1 MDFNI
6 LGVGPAEMIL
16 IFLIALIFLG
26 PKRMLAWT
34 YQAGKYTARFRA
46 QLSEMMAAVRK
57 EFEAAQIDLPKDLSV
72 PRVPRGG
79 FDIVKEANKL
89 VNAEL
94 NKPAP
99 GAAAS
104 PSTTAAT
111 GAAAGAAGAASVA
124 AAKTAS
130 ENGRA
135 PAPPSAGEN
144 NVPDASDASTAG
156 EDDNEARY
164 DAWLPK

>member
-94 NKPAP
+94 SKPAS

-104 PSTTAAT
+104 STNPAAT
-111 GAAAGAAGAASVA
+111 GADAASVAA

-135 PAPPSAGEN
+135 PAPQSAGEN
-144 NVPDASDASTAG
+144 NASDTSTPG
-156 EDDNEARY
+156 KEDNEARY

>member
-94 NKPAP
+94 NKPAS

-104 PSTTAAT
+104 TSATAA
-111 GAAAGAAGAASVA
+111 ADAASAVVA
-124 AAKTAS
+124 AKAAS

-135 PAPPSAGEN
+135 PAPHSE
-144 NVPDASDASTAG
+144 SDASNPSAAG
-156 EDDNEARY
+156 EGDNEARY

>member
-26 PKRMLAWT
+26 PKRMMAWT

-46 QLSEMMAAVRK
+46 QFGEMMAAVRK
-57 EFEAAQIDLPKDLSV
+57 EFEAAQIDLPKDMSV
-72 PRVPRGG
+72 PRVPRSR

-94 NKPAP
+94 NKPAS
-99 GAAAS
+99 GAATSATSAS
-104 PSTTAAT
+104 AASSAPAAT
-111 GAAAGAAGAASVA
+111 AGAAAGAA
-124 AAKTAS
+124 AKTAS
-130 ENGRA
+130 DNGRA
-135 PAPPSAGEN
+135 PAPQGASQN
-144 NVPDASDASTAG
+144 NPPAAVDG
-156 EDDNEARY
+156 DNDTEARY

>member
-16 IFLIALIFLG
+16 IFMIALIFLG

-34 YQAGKYTARFRA
+34 YQAGKYTAKFRA
-46 QLSEMMAAVRK
+46 QVSEMMAAVRK

-94 NKPAP
+94 NKATPSAP
-99 GAAAS
+99 
-104 PSTTAAT
+104 
-111 GAAAGAAGAASVA
+111 AAGAAAAAS

-130 ENGRA
+130 DNGRA
-135 PAPPSAGEN
+135 PVPQSAGEN
-144 NVPDASDASTAG
+144 DASNPPTAG
-156 EDDNEARY
+156 TGDSEARY

>member
-34 YQAGKYTARFRA
+34 YQAGKYTAKFRA

-72 PRVPRGG
+72 PKVPRGG

-89 VNAEL
+89 VSKEL
-94 NKPAP
+94 NKPA
-99 GAAAS
+99 S
-104 PSTTAAT
+104 
-111 GAAAGAAGAASVA
+111 GAAAGTAATAATA
-124 AAKTAS
+124 AAKPADTAS
-130 ENGRA
+130 ATRDHSNGRA
-135 PAPPSAGEN
+135 PAPQTTGANSGSSDSPSTG
-144 NVPDASDASTAG
+144 DTDS
-156 EDDNEARY
+156 EARY